1 MLSFAS
7 KDHSWEGPPSPE
19 VEEREEGRGW
29 VRRIGSEKMEKRQ
42 GRERRRREKEGSGG
56 GGLQELRLLGQDTGP
71 FSDDEWGPEAPS
83 SGHQPTFL
91 LFAFLD
97 LYLLGFRFHL
107 QGSSIFTDFTPSLP
121 PQSSSSRPEFCLWS
135 EASLRP
141 LGRKPSP
148 GLVVSL
154 HKTRRR

>member
-19 VEEREEGRGW
+19 VEEREEGGGW

-42 GRERRRREKEGSGG
+42 GRERRREVG

-71 FSDDEWGPEAPS
+71 FSDDAWGPEAPS

-107 QGSSIFTDFTPSLP
+107 LGSSVFTDFTPSLP
-121 PQSSSSRPEFCLWS
+121 PQSTP
-135 EASLRP
+135 P
-141 LGRKPSP
+141 P
-148 GLVVSL
+148 GLSFACGHRPPFGPWAGSPPPALSSL
-154 HKTRRR
+154 STRLGGGRSEK